1 MVALWLLSSCGG
13 RLSHRVYCLLFFF
26 FFQAEDGIRDLTV
39 TGVQTCALPIS
50 REIADAGGRRGGH
63 AGGRRRRVRD
73 LSCHP
78 DSRQRAP
85 VVDRRRTRR
94 LGPDRRGIRSLP
106 RQSGRAAGSSRSAAI
121 RITGKRPGKREGGRV
136 VTAPSLFP
144 LPRRSSVLSP
154 AMQLTEAILQAL
166 QTVWSHKLRSFFT
179 LLGIIVSVAFLIA
192 VVAVI
197 QGMNAY
203 VRERLAGA
211 IVGVNAFQIRRDPI
225 QVGFIDDLSWSR
237 IQRRPI
243 IAPEDVP
250 YVERALPDAQAIALQ
265 SGWPTPTA
273 DITWRNRT
281 VGDAFVVGVTAPYQ
295 IVQDYQIAAGDP
307 LTEVDVQQRRLVAVL
322 GFDVADKLFED
333 AARAVGQR
341 VRLRGWAFT
350 IKGVIAKKGTG
361 LGQSWDGFVMLP
373 LTTFEALYGR
383 RQTTVISVKMP
394 AAEQVAEAM
403 LRAEEAMRIAHRL
416 RPGQDDDFSVDT
428 AEGLIS
434 FWQSLTR
441 VIFTVVPAVVAIG
454 IVVGG
459 IVIMNIMLMSVTERT
474 REIGIRKSLGA
485 TRRAIRRQFLAESV
499 TLSLVGG
506 VLGLAAGM
514 TLAGVVGAVTPL
526 PARVTG
532 WSVGVA
538 LGLGLTVGVLF
549 GVYPATRASRLD
561 PIPALRAA

>member
-1 MVALWLLSSCGG
+1 
-13 RLSHRVYCLLFFF
+13 
-26 FFQAEDGIRDLTV
+26 
-39 TGVQTCALPIS
+39 
-50 REIADAGGRRGGH
+50 
-63 AGGRRRRVRD
+63 
-73 LSCHP
+73 
-78 DSRQRAP
+78 
-85 VVDRRRTRR
+85 
-94 LGPDRRGIRSLP
+94 
-106 RQSGRAAGSSRSAAI
+106 
-121 RITGKRPGKREGGRV
+121 
-136 VTAPSLFP
+136 
-144 LPRRSSVLSP
+144 
-154 AMQLTEAILQAL
+154 MQLTEAILQAL

-225 QVGFIDDLSWSR
+225 QVGFIDDLAWCR

-243 IAPEDVP
+243 IAPQDVP

-281 VGDAFVVGVTAPYQ
+281 VGDAFVFGVTAPYQ

-307 LTEVDVQQRRLVAVL
+307 LTEVDVQQRRLVAIL
-322 GFDVADKLFED
+322 GFDVADKLFGD
-333 AARAVGQR
+333 AARAVGRR

-350 IKGVIAKKGTG
+350 IKGVIAKKGTV

-383 RQTTVISVKMP
+383 RQTTVISVKMA

-416 RPGQDDDFSVDT
+416 RPGQDDDFTVDT

-499 TLSLVGG
+499 TLALVGG
-506 VLGLAAGM
+506 LLGLAAG
-514 TLAGVVGAVTPL
+514 TALAGLVAAATPL

-549 GVYPATRASRLD
+549 GVYPATRAARLD
-561 PIPALRAA
+561 PIAALRAE